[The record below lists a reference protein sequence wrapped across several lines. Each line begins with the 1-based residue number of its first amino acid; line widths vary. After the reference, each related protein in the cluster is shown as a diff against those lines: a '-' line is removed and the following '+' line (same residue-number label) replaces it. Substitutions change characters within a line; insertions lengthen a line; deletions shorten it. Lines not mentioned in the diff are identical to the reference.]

1 MRYRLRDWNIG
12 KNKGEIKMAG
22 IDKIYTS
29 SWEEYSQLKDWVS
42 KNNKTFKDLRQFPTK
57 RRGQTGIKQQPM

>member
-1 MRYRLRDWNIG
+1 
-12 KNKGEIKMAG
+12 MAG